1 MYSNKSTLSLF
12 FVLCVLLLS
21 SCGSVK
27 NIAYFQKIDSAAD
40 SARMHKLS
48 SDFYDARIKPKDLL
62 SITVVSTQPEVS
74 KIFNLITPQIS
85 DLTSTSNNI
94 TSIPTLQTYLV
105 TNDGTINFPV
115 VGVLKVSNLTREE
128 MKTLIQGKIA
138 SSFNNEQ
145 PIITIR
151 IINYAINVVGEVM
164 RPGKYNTIN
173 ERMTIFEGIAM
184 AGDLTIFGKRE
195 NVKVL
200 RENADGSKKY
210 ISINLND
217 KNIIYSPAYYLEQ
230 NDVVYVEPNGA
241 KSRTSR
247 IGTQET
253 LAISALSVLLSLTS
267 IIVNVLHK

>member
-1 MYSNKSTLSLF
+1 MSSNKSTLSLF
-12 FVLCVLLLS
+12 LILCVLLLS
-21 SCGSVK
+21 SCAPVK

-40 SARMHKLS
+40 SARMQKFS
-48 SDFYDARIKPKDLL
+48 SDLYDARIKPKDLL
-62 SITVVSTQPEVS
+62 SITVVTTQPEVS
-74 KIFNLITPQIS
+74 RIYNLLTPQIS
-85 DLTSTSNNI
+85 DVTNNNI

-105 TNDGTINFPV
+105 ANDGTINFPV
-115 VGVLKVSNLTREE
+115 VGILKVSGMTREE

-151 IINYAINVVGEVM
+151 IINYAVNVVGEVM
-164 RPGKYNTIN
+164 RPGKFNTVN
-173 ERMTIFEGIAM
+173 ERMTIFEGLAQ

-210 ISINLND
+210 MTVNLND
-217 KNIIYSPAYYLEQ
+217 KDIIFSPCYYLEQ

-253 LAISALSVLLSLTS
+253 LTISALSVVLSLTS
-267 IIVNVLHK
+267 IIVNVLNK